1 VAYTDAQ
8 IDSLFADKQK
18 QIDMKAAKSEIL
30 ALSRLQGNRI
40 QSNENSVTAV
50 QSDINDLNRANASL
64 NSRILT
70 HNTTN
75 IFTADGNVATGTYYL
90 MQPSTDVTVSNIK
103 VHYAGTAVAVN
114 LLSNSTDMLSANIT
128 GAQNTWLSGTPTGL
142 SGGMDTGDS
151 LVLDIRSASDVTK
164 LTVQVDFAVG

>member
-1 VAYTDAQ
+1 MAYTDAQ
-8 IDSLFADKQK
+8 IDSLLADKQK

-30 ALSRLQGNRI
+30 ALSKLQENRI
-40 QSNENSVTAV
+40 QANENSVTTV
-50 QSDINDLNRANASL
+50 QSDMNDLKKSNASL

-75 IFTADGNVATGTYYL
+75 IFTADTNIATGQYYL
-90 MQPSTDVTVSNIK
+90 MQPNTDVTVSKIK
-103 VHYAGTAVAVN
+103 IHYAGSSVAVN
-114 LLSNSTDMLSANIT
+114 LLNNSTDMLSGNIT

-151 LVLDIRSASDVTK
+151 LVLDIRSASSVTK

>member
-1 VAYTDAQ
+1 MAYTDAQ
-8 IDSLFADKQK
+8 IDSLLADKQK

-30 ALSRLQGNRI
+30 ALSRLQGNQI

-75 IFTADGNVATGTYYL
+75 IFTADSIATGTYYL

-103 VHYAGTAVAVN
+103 IHYAGSSVAVN
-114 LLSNSTDMLSANIT
+114 LLNNSTDMLSGNIT

-142 SGGMDTGDS
+142 SGGMNTGDS
-151 LVLDIRSASDVTK
+151 LVLDIRSASSVTK